1 MNAQY
6 IKNITID
13 RLSNQFEFVF
23 FAKFFNSRI
32 LVNKEIIWAD
42 GKISII
48 VWKLRGVF
56 QEAILDGWTSHLYTN
71 ELWRSLNA
79 KTRLWWKNIM
89 RENTPGEVF
98 FLGKKVK
105 SG

>member
-6 IKNITID
+6 FKNITID
-13 RLSNQFEFVF
+13 RLSNQFEFVS

-48 VWKLRGVF
+48 V
-56 QEAILDGWTSHLYTN
+56 
-71 ELWRSLNA
+71 
-79 KTRLWWKNIM
+79 
-89 RENTPGEVF
+89 
-98 FLGKKVK
+98 
-105 SG
+105 